1 MADPELI
8 VHNGRV
14 FRSGRPGSRI
24 DATATAVAIGGGRV
38 LAIGDERRAREWAV
52 STTTILDAGGGL
64 VMPGFND
71 AHMHL
76 RDGAI
81 SLGRLD
87 LFGLTSLDAVQA
99 AIAEYAVARPEQPWV
114 AGRGW
119 LYAAFP
125 GGMPTRE
132 QLDAV
137 VPDRPAYFE
146 CFDGHSGWA
155 NSRALEA
162 AGVSAETA
170 DPPDGRI
177 VRDAAGRAT
186 GALKERAVELVDRLV
201 PLPDETEMPDL
212 VERALR
218 RAAKLGI
225 TAVQDAWGRPED
237 LRLLRPLASQ
247 GRLPIRIRLAL
258 EMPDAYSADF
268 VERLDELEAVRA
280 EEPDDA
286 RLRTGILK
294 SFLDGVVEARTAY
307 LLEPYPR
314 SDVRGDPRWE
324 DGDLREAV
332 ATAHARGWQVELHAI
347 GDAAVRQGLD
357 AYDALGAGA
366 AASRRHRIEH
376 IETVHPTDLPRFA
389 GLGVIAS
396 MQPMHALPEA
406 SQVDVWRDNL
416 TPEVASSGWRLRSLL
431 DSGAALAFGSDWP
444 VVPIDP
450 LLEIHAAVR
459 RQTPSGEPAGGW
471 LPAEAV
477 SLADALAAATWGSAF
492 AEHAETERGHLSTG
506 AVADLIVLD
515 RDLLREDGGAIADSQ
530 VILTVVDG
538 EVVHAA

>member
-1 MADPELI
+1 MDAELI

-14 FRSGRPGSRI
+14 FRSGRPGSQM
-24 DATATAVAIGGGRV
+24 DASATAVAIGAGRIV
-38 LAIGDERRAREWAV
+38 AVGDERQAREWAGP
-52 STTTILDAGGGL
+52 TTTLFDAGGGL
-64 VMPGFND
+64 VMPGFDD

-81 SLGRLD
+81 SLERLD
-87 LFGLTSLDAVQA
+87 LFGMTTLDVVQA
-99 AIAEYAVARPEQPWV
+99 AIADYAAERPAQPWI

-155 NSRALEA
+155 NSRALDA
-162 AGVSAETA
+162 AGISSETP

-186 GALKERAVELVDRLV
+186 GALKERAIELVDRMLPV
-201 PLPDETEMPDL
+201 PREAEMPDL
-212 VERALR
+212 LERALR
-218 RAAKLGI
+218 RAAELGI

-237 LRLLRPLASQ
+237 LRLLRRLASD
-247 GRLPIRIRLAL
+247 GRLPLRVRLAL
-258 EMPDAYSADF
+258 DMPPAGDGF
-268 VERLDELEAVRA
+268 VERLDEFEALRA
-280 EEPDDA
+280 EVPDTA

-307 LLEPYPR
+307 LLEPYPGT
-314 SDVRGDPRWE
+314 DARGDPRWD
-324 DGDLREAV
+324 DGALRQAV
-332 ATAHARGWQVELHAI
+332 AIAHARGWQVELHAI
-347 GDAAVRQGLD
+347 GDAAVRQAID
-357 AYDALGAGA
+357 AYEALGPGE
-366 AASRRHRIEH
+366 AASRRHRVEH
-376 IETVHPTDLPRFA
+376 IETLHPADLSRFA
-389 GLGVIAS
+389 GLGVVAS

-416 TPEVASSGWRLRSLL
+416 HPSVAASGWRLRSLL
-431 DSGAALAFGSDWP
+431 DSGAVLAFGSDWP

-477 SLADALAAATWGSAF
+477 SIADALAAATWGSAY
-492 AEHAETERGHLSTG
+492 AEHAEAERGHLTPG
-506 AVADLIVLD
+506 ALADLIVLD
-515 RDLLREDGGAIADSQ
+515 RDLLHEDGGAIAGSQ

-538 EVVHAA
+538 EVVHAT